1 MKLSNALA
9 GAAVVALGMAGSA
22 SAGTVTDY
30 NNPYVFGAG
39 GDCSFSTTCAAANAR
54 GDDFAAQEFTLAAPT
69 VVTGASFTELDLGT
83 TPTAV
88 NWGFALN
95 DGAGGLPG
103 TLLSAG
109 LNTITSSA
117 SLGVDG
123 PYNVTQ
129 LFFGVGPQLLGPGT
143 YYFALQAISPVSSTF
158 LGGGAAASGAA
169 ETMDGGV
176 TWAANYEGYSSVAVS
191 LYTYVPEPAAWAL
204 MLVGVGAV
212 GGALRRR
219 AARTTSIA

>member
-9 GAAVVALGMAGSA
+9 GAAVVALSMAGSA
-22 SAGTVTDY
+22 GAGTVTDY
-30 NNPYVFGAG
+30 NNPYVFGMG
-39 GDCSFSTTCAAANAR
+39 GDCSFSTACAAANGR
-54 GDDFAAQEFTLAAPT
+54 GDDFAAQEFTLTAPT

-95 DGAGGLPG
+95 DGVGGLPG
-103 TLLSAG
+103 TFLSAG
-109 LNTITSSA
+109 LDTITSSVG
-117 SLGVDG
+117 LGSDG
-123 PYNVTQ
+123 GNSVTQ
-129 LFFGVGPQLLGPGT
+129 LFFGVGPQALAPGT
-143 YYFALQAISPVSSTF
+143 YYFAIQAISPVVSTF

-176 TWAANYEGYSSVAVS
+176 TWTSSYEGFPSVAVS
-191 LYTYVPEPAAWAL
+191 LYTFVPEPAAWAL

-219 AARTTSIA
+219 AARTASIA